1 MPPLFATVLLSAA
14 LFSAGANAQCQDLP
28 GKNICEN
35 ADNCCYSLNDYS
47 CRTCITLKA
56 VQKTALETAYSSW
69 NFVGGS
75 PCKNATTGESMQCD
89 ATVAGVSCPDHTPP
103 ITCDDAGNV
112 LDILLGNDGLSG
124 ALVDGI
130 GDASTGL
137 AKMTRLEHL
146 SLAAN
151 TLSGEVP
158 ASIGFLTTLKG
169 LFLYNNQLRGSLP
182 DLTTLTGLEWFPS
195 QADTQCRITLSSN
208 EGTGANSWSFFGPG
222 TNCFD
227 SGCDGSKLPTACLE
241 TDINGNDGGA
251 KSTGFTTKCH
261 WHSGAADSG
270 TCPAPDLSNTDPVV
284 VETPA
289 PVSCQAAPS
298 GTGLCNFAAGHQID
312 AARADGCTRAHSTG
326 NPAGTGGAC
335 MQALMQEPE
344 CAAALNAQLCSSSC
358 AACTES
364 TYTKLCPNVCQN
376 ILDKCSQSLSSC
388 PVGDVASLCSTENSE
403 CKSLVP
409 ASAPPPPPP
418 PPCVPGTMGC
428 PCDNNM
434 CAQGLECNTEAS
446 CIMAAATTGAA
457 AMTASAAAIVAA
469 TAAAAL

>member
-1 MPPLFATVLLSAA
+1 MTSAFFAAV
-14 LFSAGANAQCQDLP
+14 LFSSGANAQCQDLV
-28 GKNICEN
+28 GKNLCEN
-35 ADNCCYSLNDYS
+35 ADSCCYSLS
-47 CRTCITLKA
+47 TFEGRTCITLEA

-75 PCKNATTGESMQCD
+75 PCKNETTGESMQCD
-89 ATVAGVSCPDHTPP
+89 TTVNGIECPDNTPP

-124 ALVDGI
+124 NLADGI

-137 AKMTRLEHL
+137 AKMTRLETL

-158 ASIGFLTTLKG
+158 ASLGFLTGLKG
-169 LFLYNNQLRGSLP
+169 LFLYNNQLRGSFP
-182 DLTTLTGLEWFPS
+182 DLTALTSLEWAPAM
-195 QADTQCRITLSSN
+195 ADTQCRLTLSSN
-208 EGTGANSWSFFGPG
+208 EGSGANSWMFFGPG

-251 KSTGFTTKCH
+251 KNTGYATKCH

-270 TCPAPDLSNTDPVV
+270 TCPDPDLSGAGTVTPVA
-284 VETPA
+284 TPA
-289 PVSCQAAPS
+289 PVSCQAVPTTA
-298 GTGLCNFAAGHQID
+298 GLCNFPAGHQID
-312 AARADGCTRAHSTG
+312 ASRADGCTRAHSTG
-326 NPAGTGGAC
+326 SALATGGEC
-335 MQALMQEPE
+335 MMALMQEPE

-364 TYTKLCPNVCQN
+364 TFTKLCPNVCTN

-388 PVGDVASLCSTENSE
+388 PVGDVNSLCSTENSE

-409 ASAPPPPPP
+409 AVAPPPPPP

-428 PCDNNM
+428 PCDNSM
-434 CAQGLECNTEAS
+434 CAQGLQCDATLS
-446 CIMAAATTGAA
+446 CIMAVETDGAA
-457 AMTASAAAIVAA
+457 SLSLSAALAVGVASA
-469 TAAAAL
+469 T